1 MANYYGNTRTNYF
14 RVTDEEKFKNILSKC
29 NVSDDEL
36 ETWERNVDGN
46 KYFAFGGYG
55 SLICYKDSEA
65 EDDDLE
71 LDDIEII
78 YEKLST
84 VVHPEDAIIITE
96 IGNEKLRYLI
106 GASVIITCNAV
117 EYIDIHDESIKA
129 ARKLLNNNRYN
140 SIISY

>member
-129 ARKLLNNNRYN
+129 ARKLLNNDRYN